1 MTADTSADTP
11 TGKILTPKRKSNI
24 PTLERDT
31 GKGQTSVVNSP
42 VNSNTVVNNNR
53 PTINYTKMDTGV
65 DSYTEKLQYS
75 A

>member
-1 MTADTSADTP
+1 M
-11 TGKILTPKRKSNI
+11 TPKRKSNI
-24 PTLERDT
+24 PSLGDAGR
-31 GKGQTSVVNSP
+31 GGTSVVNSP
-42 VNSNTVVNNNR
+42 VNSSTVVNNSQ